1 MAFTMIPREQEVTY
15 QKGDIVAYIHD
26 ELESAYVVKEVDKNG
41 YAILNG
47 IRLSE
52 YKDDI
57 VNVQLYA
64 SINDIYLI
72 DECKI
77 NQIGYL
83 MKVLKERIMNGG
95 DVFAFDI

>member
-1 MAFTMIPREQEVTY
+1 MAFMMIPTEEVTY
-15 QKGDIVAYIHD
+15 QKGDIVAYIYD

-52 YKDDI
+52 CKDDI
-57 VNVQLYA
+57 VNIQLYA
-64 SINDIYLI
+64 SVNDIYRI
-72 DECKI
+72 DESKI

-83 MKVLKERIMNGG
+83 MKVLKERIMNGE
-95 DVFAFDI
+95 DIFAFKL